1 MKEDGGGEWRLKAKL
16 NAINRANSPDLSPIS
31 ARRFYVIASSVLTVQ
46 DGAGNAGSGAVAP
59 PAPQSPAGRVARAA
73 RPEPRG
79 DRRVERVHRV
89 ARPEPREAR
98 RVERV
103 QRVARPEPRGAR
115 RVERVHRAWR
125 PVRPRSHVILFSL
138 PIFYFLYSIS
148 LSSSP
153 FFFFSFGGVENAI

>member
-89 ARPEPREAR
+89 ARPEPR
-98 RVERV
+98 
-103 QRVARPEPRGAR
+103 GAR